1 MAWFFTEEE
10 INSEEYTMTGEDARH
25 MEKSLRMKVGETVT
39 LVTPSGMEHHSEI
52 SAFTPSG
59 VEVRVISRNQTLQ
72 EADIRVTLYQCI
84 LKGDK
89 MDFVIQ
95 KAVELGVTEIVPV
108 VSSRCVSR
116 PDEKSIRKKVERW
129 QKIALSAAQQSMRG
143 TVPQVSPAVS
153 FEEAVRNA
161 AENSRGIIFYEGGGE
176 SLRKLISE
184 DKKENIS
191 IFIGSEGGFELSE
204 VEFAKEQ
211 GVVSATLGKRILR
224 AETAPLAALSV
235 IMCLSGNMD

>member
-10 INSEEYTMTGEDARH
+10 INSDKYTVSGEDARH
-25 MEKSLRMKVGETVT
+25 MEKSLRMKVGESVT

-52 SAFTPSG
+52 SQFTPSG
-59 VEVRVISRNQTLQ
+59 VEVRVISKNQTLQ
-72 EADIRVTLYQCI
+72 EADIRVTLYQCL

-116 PDEKSIRKKVERW
+116 PDDKSIRKKVERW

-143 TVPQVSPAVS
+143 RVPEVTPVLNFA
-153 FEEAVRNA
+153 EAVKSA
-161 AENSRGIIFYEGGGE
+161 AEKSRGVIFYEGGGE
-176 SLRKLISE
+176 SLRDLVKE
-184 DKKENIS
+184 DKKEDIS
-191 IFIGSEGGFELSE
+191 IFIGSEGGFDLSE
-204 VEFAKEQ
+204 VQFAKEH
-211 GVVSATLGKRILR
+211 GVVPATLGKRILR

>member
-10 INSEEYTMTGEDARH
+10 IISDTYTVTGEDARH
-25 MEKSLRMKVGETVT
+25 MEKSLRMKVGEAVT
-39 LVTPSGMEHHSEI
+39 LVTPSGVECHSEI
-52 SAFTPSG
+52 SSFTPSG
-59 VEVRVISRNQTLQ
+59 VEVRILQKTPTCQ
-72 EADIRVTLYQCI
+72 EADVKVTLYQCL

-89 MDFVIQ
+89 MDFIIQ
-95 KAVELGVTEIVPV
+95 KAVELGVDRIVPV

-116 PDEKSIRKKVERW
+116 PDDKSAAKKVDRW
-129 QKIALSAAQQSMRG
+129 QKIALAAAQQSMRG
-143 TVPQVSPAVS
+143 RVPEVAFVMSFSDAVKS
-153 FEEAVRNA
+153 A
-161 AENSRGIIFYEGGGE
+161 SKSGGGIIFYEGGGE

-191 IFIGSEGGFELSE
+191 IFIGSEGGFELFE
-204 VEFAKEQ
+204 VEFAKEH
-211 GVVSATLGKRILR
+211 GVVPATLGKRILR

>member
-10 INSEEYTMTGEDARH
+10 INSDIYTVMGEDARH

-39 LVTPSGMEHHSEI
+39 LVTPSGMETLCEI
-52 SAFTPSG
+52 TAFSPSG
-59 VEVRVISRNQTLQ
+59 VAVRVISQKNTLQ
-72 EADIRVTLYQCI
+72 EAGVKVTLYQCL

-89 MDFVIQ
+89 MDFIIQ

-116 PDEKSIRKKVERW
+116 PDDKSIRKKVERW

-153 FEEAVRNA
+153 FEAAVKNS

-204 VEFAKEQ
+204 VEFAKEH
-211 GVVSATLGKRILR
+211 GVVPATLGKRILR